1 MMPEFYKKKKKTLKI
16 NIFSLVIVGLKYT
29 NCGLC
34 SRVMM
39 ARLRHTGHNSKHFF
53 MSRLLVL
60 LVSTVDSNVKIF
72 LDANSELANLYEMS
86 AQYYSLTESGE
97 DRIVELRQIVKE
109 KRAELRNLEVLFQ
122 YTKVSFIYYV
132 STCIA
137 QNLLDLTT

>member
-1 MMPEFYKKKKKTLKI
+1 
-16 NIFSLVIVGLKYT
+16 
-29 NCGLC
+29 
-34 SRVMM
+34 
-39 ARLRHTGHNSKHFF
+39 

-122 YTKVSFIYYV
+122 YTKVPFIYYV
-132 STCIA
+132 GACIA
-137 QNLLDLTT
+137 QNLLNLTT

>member
-1 MMPEFYKKKKKTLKI
+1 
-16 NIFSLVIVGLKYT
+16 
-29 NCGLC
+29 
-34 SRVMM
+34 
-39 ARLRHTGHNSKHFF
+39 

-72 LDANSELANLYEMS
+72 LDANNELANLYEMS

-122 YTKVSFIYYV
+122 YTKVPFIYYV
-132 STCIA
+132 SACIA